1 MKRIGERIRQK
12 RELLGLQLKDLS
24 KMVGISSSALSQIEK
39 AKAFPSVITL
49 KSIAENLHTTV
60 GELIGENESLNN
72 NPVVHK
78 NDIKFVKKNNS
89 GTKFYLLSHHDINKQ
104 MEPYFIRL
112 TRDSDL
118 SGMFTNTHGQV
129 FCHVVSGNLN
139 FNLNGKSYLLGSGDN
154 FYFNSKASY
163 SVNNDTDNKCELLLI
178 ISPPS
183 Y

>member
-1 MKRIGERIRQK
+1 M
-12 RELLGLQLKDLS
+12 
-24 KMVGISSSALSQIEK
+24 
-39 AKAFPSVITL
+39 

-78 NDIKFVKKNNS
+78 KDIKFVKKNNS

-104 MEPYFIRL
+104 MEPYFIRFK
-112 TRDSDL
+112 RNSDL
-118 SGMFTNTHGQV
+118 SSMFTNIHGQI
-129 FCHVVSGNLN
+129 FCYVVSGDLN
-139 FNLNGKSYLLGSGDN
+139 FNLNGKSYLLRSGDS

-163 SVNNDTDNKCELLLI
+163 FVKNDTDNKCELLLI

-183 Y
+183 F